1 MGLELA
7 VSACCDH
14 IVTYNQRDFFGA
26 ETFGVKVIE
35 PVQLLRMIG
44 ELP

>member
-1 MGLELA
+1 MLVA
-7 VSACCDH
+7 RPVVADCDY
-14 IVTYNQRDFFGA
+14 IVTYNQRDFQGT

-35 PVQLLRMIG
+35 PVQLLRTIG